1 MTSIF
6 EERMINIVYVFYT
19 ISLFCGQRLVG
30 VKGTES
36 AEVYHPPILNFA
48 SSYIDVSSN
57 SILEIECEGKY
68 SLKWRLPENLDI
80 SLKDNKERVNISYSS
95 DPIRGINQYVSTL
108 VIKDLVFSDT
118 GKYTCYYAGTS
129 LSEDDKQNKT
139 SLYVFVN
146 DNNHV
151 FVFHNQSQQF
161 LPVRPPTP
169 LKLPCLPTNSQANVT
184 LIKNINADSTI
195 DDVIFDP
202 TEGFIINHPTIYYS
216 GEFTCFGQIGNF
228 TEKLN
233 FFLFYIR
240 QPDSKPQPE
249 IDNSLAKQPV
259 INGTFSL
266 ICKVQVA
273 FDTLVSMK
281 WDYPNKSKNDSRIME
296 TKPTYTEKKLSTKSY
311 RIITSKLIVTH
322 VQEGDEGIYICSVT
336 DHLGA
341 TNSHQVKIKVYE
353 TQQQPFINLTTDV
366 TTELPV
372 EHEAG
377 KNIQL
382 VVTIASSLPPNQY
395 EIYWEKDSK
404 LLTPTTEQNIIT
416 YQTQTVLTINN
427 LKRED
432 GGVYAVFGKSE
443 NLLVNI
449 SITFRVKAKPIAT
462 IMNQKDF
469 YMLQNHYDLIC
480 KVRGYPLPQVSWF
493 WKFCSDMRN
502 CSSDSINDWINASA
516 ISTLQDEGTDTVLLH
531 LDAIASVSGYY
542 SCIGRNY
549 LGESKAISSFFVSDA
564 KNGFEIRAAPSEPV
578 EQDKVTLTCLANI
591 LSYTNLSWRWYS
603 TSHELN
609 DSHLMDNQTG
619 ISVVFKS
626 TQYSHSLTMVFESIA
641 INNSGVYECWA
652 WNNKT
657 PEVIQ
662 KKVTNLT
669 VRAIKKPFYTLTNL
683 NNSET
688 KAEHNKE
695 FQLKC
700 YSSGVPQPNITW
712 YKDNQLFDAASLSG
726 IEYKDDK
733 QLLIFRRVVQN
744 DAGTYE
750 CVAENK
756 GGQIRA
762 GTVLLVDHSVP
773 FVISHSQKVIIS
785 VLVITGVGLFI
796 LAILLIKKICT
807 ERKYKLEMEFF
818 SYAQFERGNL
828 HLLNPNLPLDNQIE
842 LLPYDSRWEFPK
854 EQLKLGRTLGQ
865 GAFGRVVKAEAVGLE
880 HGETTTTVAVK
891 MLKEHANADQK
902 KALMAELKILILL
915 GRHLNIVNLLGAV
928 TKNVIKGELMMI
940 VEYCQY
946 GNLRHYLLQ
955 HQQNYIN
962 QMNPKTGKIDPNIS
976 TLPGSTRL
984 KDKNKDN
991 YFQYS
996 SIDSVM
1002 AVENPTYK
1010 DRSLTYVKLM
1020 HGQTSDFT
1028 SYSKEVN
1035 LSASVEFT
1043 DANSSDST
1051 VNSGYIGRNSVKEK
1065 GKNSDVFVSTCDLLC
1080 WAFQVSRGMEYLES
1094 RKLIHRDLA
1103 ARNILLSKDNVVKI
1117 CDFGLAKDCYK
1128 NFNYVKKGDG
1138 PLPVKWMAIESI
1150 RDKVFTIQSDVWS
1163 FGVLLW
1169 ELFTLGGNPYPG
1181 IDVDEEFCKKLKNG
1195 YRMDKPEFCPSD
1207 VYKIMQN
1214 CWKEVPTERPDFT
1227 TLVDT
1232 FGNLLESSV
1241 RKYYVELNNP
1251 YEMMNEAIQN
1261 NNDYLTMDGTTT
1273 DYMNMKSEEQVVS
1286 KDVKI
1291 GLPYSPNHYDNIG
1304 TVRPVGDGPPPKEP
1318 MEVVPMIQLES
1329 VGDMWHD
1336 IIAPAGPED
1345 KEEKKLDTLNIKSNV
1360 DYLLMTGACN
1370 ADKKDNRR
1378 IKTSDSVFTD
1388 SENEMH
1394 SCYFNTALP
1403 HIV

>member
-1 MTSIF
+1 M
-6 EERMINIVYVFYT
+6 E
-19 ISLFCGQRLVG
+19 
-30 VKGTES
+30 
-36 AEVYHPPILNFA
+36 
-48 SSYIDVSSN
+48 
-57 SILEIECEGKY
+57 
-68 SLKWRLPENLDI
+68 
-80 SLKDNKERVNISYSS
+80 
-95 DPIRGINQYVSTL
+95 
-108 VIKDLVFSDT
+108 
-118 GKYTCYYAGTS
+118 
-129 LSEDDKQNKT
+129 
-139 SLYVFVN
+139 
-146 DNNHV
+146 
-151 FVFHNQSQQF
+151 
-161 LPVRPPTP
+161 
-169 LKLPCLPTNSQANVT
+169 
-184 LIKNINADSTI
+184 
-195 DDVIFDP
+195 
-202 TEGFIINHPTIYYS
+202 
-216 GEFTCFGQIGNF
+216 
-228 TEKLN
+228 
-233 FFLFYIR
+233 
-240 QPDSKPQPE
+240 
-249 IDNSLAKQPV
+249 
-259 INGTFSL
+259 
-266 ICKVQVA
+266 
-273 FDTLVSMK
+273 
-281 WDYPNKSKNDSRIME
+281 WDYPNKGKNDSRITE
-296 TKPTYTEKKLSTKSY
+296 TKPTYTVKELPSNSHKA
-311 RIITSKLIVTH
+311 ITSKLIITS
-322 VQEGDEGIYICSVT
+322 VQQSDEGTYKCSVT

-341 TNSHQVKIKVYE
+341 TNYHQVTIKVYE
-353 TQQQPFINLTTDV
+353 AQQQPFINLTTDV
-366 TTELPV
+366 ITDLPV
-372 EHEAG
+372 EQEAG

-382 VVTIASSLPPNQY
+382 VVTIASSLTPNQY
-395 EIYWEKDSK
+395 EIYWEKDYN
-404 LLTPTTEQNIIT
+404 LLTPNSRQNIST
-416 YQTQTVLTINN
+416 YETQTVLTINN

-432 GGVYAVFGKSE
+432 SGVYTVFGKSE
-443 NLLVNI
+443 NLLANI
-449 SITFRVKAKPIAT
+449 SITLQIKAKPIVT

-480 KVRGYPLPQVSWF
+480 KVIGYPLPQVSWF
-493 WKFCSDMRN
+493 WKSCSDVRN
-502 CSSDSINDWINASA
+502 CSSDSVDGWTDVPVQT
-516 ISTLQDEGTDTVLLH
+516 TLQNEGTDTVVLH
-531 LDAIASVSGYY
+531 LDATANVSGYY

-564 KNGFEIRAAPSEPV
+564 KNGFEITADPPEPV

-603 TSHELN
+603 MNHDSN
-609 DSHLMDNQTG
+609 DGVKMNNQTG
-619 ISVVFKS
+619 ISVVFAS
-626 TQYSHSLTMVFESIA
+626 SQYSHTLTMVFDPIA

-652 WNNKT
+652 WHNNT
-657 PEVIQ
+657 PEVKQ
-662 KKVTNLT
+662 KKVTNLV

-712 YKDNQLFDAASLSG
+712 YKDNELFDAASLSG
-726 IEYKDDK
+726 VEYKDDK

-756 GGQIRA
+756 GGQIRVS
-762 GTVLLVDHSVP
+762 TVLLVDHSGVP
-773 FVISHSQKVIIS
+773 FVISSSQKVIIS

-807 ERKYKLEMEFF
+807 ERKYKMEMEFF
-818 SYAQFERGNL
+818 SYAQFERGHL

-865 GAFGRVVKAEAVGLE
+865 GAFGRVVKAEAIGLE
-880 HGETTTTVAVK
+880 HGEATTTVAVK
-891 MLKEHANADQK
+891 MLKEHANTDQK

-928 TKNVIKGELMMI
+928 TRNVIKGELMMI

-962 QMNPKTGKIDPNIS
+962 QINPKTGKIDPNIS

-984 KDKNKDN
+984 KDKNKEN
-991 YFQYS
+991 YFQYR

-1010 DRSLTYVKLM
+1010 NKSLKYVELM

-1028 SYSKEVN
+1028 SYSGEVN
-1035 LSASVEFT
+1035 MSESVEFT
-1043 DANSSDST
+1043 DVNNSGST
-1051 VNSGYIGRNSVKEK
+1051 VNSEYIGRDSVKEE

-1128 NFNYVKKGDG
+1128 DSNYVKKGDG

-1163 FGVLLW
+1163 FGVMLW
-1169 ELFTLGGNPYPG
+1169 EFFTLGGNPYPG
-1181 IDVDEEFCKKLKNG
+1181 IDVDGEFYKKLKDG
-1195 YRMDKPEFCPSD
+1195 YRMDKPEFCPID

-1214 CWKEVPTERPDFT
+1214 CWLEVPTERPDFT
-1227 TLVDT
+1227 TLVDKL
-1232 FGNLLESSV
+1232 GNLLESSV

-1251 YEMMNEAIQN
+1251 YEMMNETIQN
-1261 NNDYLTMDGTTT
+1261 NNDYLTMDGTTI
-1273 DYMNMKSEEQVVS
+1273 DYMNMKSEDQDVS
-1286 KDVKI
+1286 KAVEI
-1291 GLPYSPNHYDNIG
+1291 GLPHPPNHYDNIG

-1329 VGDMWHD
+1329 VGDTWHD
-1336 IIAPAGPED
+1336 IIASAGPKDE
-1345 KEEKKLDTLNIKSNV
+1345 EEKELDTLNIKSKV
-1360 DYLLMTGACN
+1360 DYLLMNGACN
-1370 ADKKDNRR
+1370 ADKNDDKR
-1378 IKTSDSVFTD
+1378 KKPSDSVFTD
-1388 SENEMH
+1388 SENETH
-1394 SCYFNTALP
+1394 SFYFNTAPPSYSLVCNNS
-1403 HIV
+1403 HTGYNV